1 VSRRHRV
8 PRRSVKT
15 IWAQNSID
23 FVFSPTHLNGVM
35 LISKKI
41 NDAINQQIG
50 NEFGASLQYV
60 AIAAHFDAEA
70 LPQLAAHFYKQ
81 AEEERD
87 HAMRFVKFLVE
98 TDGEL
103 VLPTVK
109 APKGTFASAEEAV
122 QLSLDW
128 EVEVTQQ
135 IHKLVDLAKKEVNYT
150 TDNFLQ
156 WFVKEQLE
164 EVSSMDN
171 LLKVIR
177 RAGEKG
183 LLRVEEYLARKGSQA
198 LPEEDAT

>member
-1 VSRRHRV
+1 
-8 PRRSVKT
+8 
-15 IWAQNSID
+15 
-23 FVFSPTHLNGVM
+23 M

-50 NEFGASLQYV
+50 NEFGAFLQYV
-60 AIAAHFDAEA
+60 AIAAHFDEEA
-70 LPQLAAHFYKQ
+70 LPQLAAHFYRQ

-98 TDGEL
+98 TDGE
-103 VLPTVK
+103 VVIPPVK
-109 APKGTFASAEEAV
+109 GPKNKFSSAEEAV

-177 RAGEKG
+177 RAGEGG
-183 LLRVEEYLARKGSQA
+183 LLRVEEYLARKGGHSP

>member
-1 VSRRHRV
+1 
-8 PRRSVKT
+8 
-15 IWAQNSID
+15 
-23 FVFSPTHLNGVM
+23 M

-60 AIAAHFDAEA
+60 AIAAHFDEEA

-87 HAMRFVKFLVE
+87 HAMRFVKFLVDA
-98 TDGEL
+98 DGQ
-103 VLPTVK
+103 VVIPAVK
-109 APKGTFASAEEAV
+109 APKNKFASAEEAV
-122 QLSLDW
+122 KLSLDW
-128 EVEVTQQ
+128 ELEVTDQV
-135 IHKLVDLAKKEVNYT
+135 HKLVELAKKEANYT

-177 RAGEKG
+177 LAGDSN
-183 LLRVEEYLARKGSQA
+183 LLRVEEWVARKGGQKLTAEMPS
-198 LPEEDAT
+198 

>member
-1 VSRRHRV
+1 
-8 PRRSVKT
+8 
-15 IWAQNSID
+15 
-23 FVFSPTHLNGVM
+23 M

-60 AIAAHFDAEA
+60 AIATHFDLEA

-87 HAMRFVKFLVE
+87 HAMRFVKFLVDA
-98 TDGEL
+98 DGQ
-103 VLPTVK
+103 VVIPGVK
-109 APKGTFASAEEAV
+109 PPKHKFASAEEAV
-122 QLSLDW
+122 KLSLAW
-128 EVEVTQQ
+128 ELEVTDQ

-177 RAGEKG
+177 RAGEDG
-183 LLRVEEYLARKGSQA
+183 LLRVEEYLARKAGQNPM
-198 LPEEDAT
+198 PEEDLT

>member
-1 VSRRHRV
+1 
-8 PRRSVKT
+8 
-15 IWAQNSID
+15 
-23 FVFSPTHLNGVM
+23 M

-60 AIAAHFDAEA
+60 AIATHFDLEA

-87 HAMRFVKFLVE
+87 HAMRFVRFLVE
-98 TDGEL
+98 TDGEI
-103 VLPTVK
+103 VLPSVP
-109 APKGTFASAEEAV
+109 APKAKFSSAEEAV
-122 QLSLDW
+122 KLSLDW
-128 EVEVTQQ
+128 EVEVTGQ
-135 IHKLVDLAKKEVNYT
+135 IHRLVEMAKKESNYT

-171 LLKVIR
+171 LLKVVQ

-183 LLRVEEYLARKGSQA
+183 LLRVEEYLARKSGA
-198 LPEEDAT
+198 MKTGEIEADET

>member
-1 VSRRHRV
+1 
-8 PRRSVKT
+8 
-15 IWAQNSID
+15 
-23 FVFSPTHLNGVM
+23 M

-60 AIAAHFDAEA
+60 AIAAHFDEEA

-98 TDGEL
+98 ADGQ
-103 VLPTVK
+103 VVIPAVP
-109 APKGTFASAEEAV
+109 APKHKFATAEEAV
-122 QLSLDW
+122 KLSLDW
-128 EVEVTQQ
+128 ELEVTDQ

-156 WFVKEQLE
+156 WYVKEQLE
-164 EVSSMDN
+164 EVSSMDA

-177 RAGEKG
+177 RAGEGG
-183 LLRVEEYLARKGSQA
+183 LLRVEEWLVRKAGHKPMA
-198 LPEEDAT
+198 EEELS